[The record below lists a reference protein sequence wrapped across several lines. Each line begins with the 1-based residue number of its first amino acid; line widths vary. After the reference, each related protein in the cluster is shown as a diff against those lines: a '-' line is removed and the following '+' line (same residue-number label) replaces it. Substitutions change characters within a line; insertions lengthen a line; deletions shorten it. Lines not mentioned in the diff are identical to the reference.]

1 MTYKLSPEELAGF
14 EVTWEMLPTEAH
26 RSISM
31 KSTTSCRLV
40 AAYPGR
46 NTYLYFESL
55 FEFECA
61 MYFWTRHDVVDVR
74 TQHRVFYV
82 DENGDQVH
90 FFDLRVEFATGE
102 VVLYACRPTGRDKNG
117 ELDKALK
124 NIRNQTLR
132 LHADRCEML
141 TNEHIT
147 EALVYRAR
155 EILRSRKFKN
165 TANCERLYELVRE
178 IGKPIKVFQLQDKFG
193 DEGAAWNAMWNLIDA
208 GWIEHLAPDENST
221 LTELSW
227 VKAVEYDA

>member
-1 MTYKLSPEELAGF
+1 VTYNWSPEELAGF
-14 EVTWEMLPTEAH
+14 EVTWEMLPTKAD

-31 KSTTSCRLV
+31 KSTSSCRLM

-46 NTYLYFESL
+46 NTYLYFESR

-61 MYFWTRHDVVDVR
+61 MYFWTQHTVVDVR
-74 TQHRVFYV
+74 TQYRVTYV
-82 DENGDQVH
+82 DENGVQEH
-90 FFDLRVEFATGE
+90 FFDLMVTFITGE
-102 VVLYACRPTGRDKNG
+102 IVLYACRPAGRDKDG
-117 ELDKALK
+117 EVEKALE

-141 TNEHIT
+141 TDEDIT

-165 TANCERLYELVRE
+165 TANCDRLYKLLRE
-178 IGKPIKVFQLQDKFG
+178 IGKPIKVFQLQEQFG
-193 DEGAAWNAMWNLIDA
+193 NEGAAWNAMWNLIDA